1 MSFLAPLFL
10 LGAAAV
16 ALPIVFHLI
25 RRTTKV
31 RTRFSSL
38 LFLSPSP
45 PRVTRR
51 SRLEDFLLLLLR
63 CLALMLLAFGFA
75 RPFLK
80 DTATSDPTSAAPR
93 RVLHLVDTSA
103 SMRRQGLWDNAVAQ
117 VSRSLRGANPS
128 DEMAVWTFDRQARPL
143 FTFAEWNAA
152 SAGDRQALA
161 ESRLRALSPGWSATR
176 LDEALTAAAEAIA
189 DRSTQSFSGIQRIVL
204 VSDLQEGS
212 HLESLQAFDWPK
224 GIDVAIDPVKPL
236 RPGNAGIQL
245 VADSTSLPTTTQT
258 VVRVRVVNSSDAT
271 SGRFEVGWANP
282 AGNGFLGAA
291 EEVLLPAGMSK
302 VVSLNVPANTAVNQ
316 VLLTGDAEDFDN
328 HAYLV
333 PPRTQATHALYFGN
347 DRREEAGGPCYF
359 LARALPPTGRL
370 AITLTAQRAN
380 ESVDPKRLADARI
393 YFVTDTLPP
402 DLASALRSQVA
413 AGKTLVLAPRH
424 PAALASAAPVFQMAT
439 LAVEEATPK
448 SYALLGTLNFQHP
461 ILAPFAD
468 PRFSDFARI
477 HFWKYRRLDAT
488 SLPGANVV
496 ARFDNQDPALVEVP
510 IERGRVLILTG
521 GWHADDS
528 QLALSTKFVPL
539 ICSICELASDEPVV
553 ATAWNVGDTVPI
565 PPATLGGPRTLKIA
579 GQPDQ
584 VLPVGAT
591 QIPDAPQPGIYEV
604 ASSGATQRFAV
615 NLDGAESRTA
625 PLPIESLESL
635 GAPLRTTGST
645 PQPDPVRKQQLA
657 AAESENRQ
665 KLWRWLM
672 VATLAVLLMES
683 AIAGWKSRRLQATGE
698 ATA

>member
-16 ALPIVFHLI
+16 GLPIVFHLI
-25 RRTTKV
+25 RRTTKA

-51 SRLEDFLLLLLR
+51 SRLEDLLLLLFR

-80 DTATSDPTSAAPR
+80 NVTAVDQTAAAPKR
-93 RVLHLVDTSA
+93 ILHLVDTSA
-103 SMRRQGLWDNAVAQ
+103 SMRREGLWDAALAQ
-117 VSRSLRGANPS
+117 VSRSLRTANPS
-128 DEMAVWTFDRQARPL
+128 DEMAIWTFDRQARPL
-143 FTFAEWNAA
+143 VTFAEWNAV
-152 SAGDRQALA
+152 SAGERPTVA
-161 ESRLRALSPGWSATR
+161 ESRLRALNPGWNATR
-176 LDEALTAAAEAIA
+176 LDEALTAAAEALV

-212 HLESLQAFDWPK
+212 RVEGLQAFDWPK
-224 GIDVAIDPVKPL
+224 GVDVALDPVKPS

-258 VVRVRVVNSSDAT
+258 VVRVRVVNSADAT
-271 SGRFEVGWANP
+271 SGRFEVGWAHPN
-282 AGNGFLGAA
+282 GSGFLGAA

-302 VVSLNVPANTAVNQ
+302 VVALAVPADATVNHI
-316 VLLTGDAEDFDN
+316 LLTGDGEDFDN
-328 HAYLV
+328 HVYLV
-333 PPRTQATHALYFGN
+333 PPRTQATHAIYFGS
-347 DRREEAGGPCYF
+347 DRREESGSPSYF

-370 AITLTAQRAN
+370 AATLSTQGPNDA
-380 ESVDPKRLADARI
+380 VDPRRLADARI

-402 DLASALRSQVA
+402 NLAGELRRQVA
-413 AGKTLVLAPRH
+413 TGKTLVLAPRN
-424 PAALASAAPVFQMAT
+424 PAALTSAAPLFQIAT
-439 LAVEEATPK
+439 LAVEEANPK

-461 ILAPFAD
+461 LLAPFAD

-477 HFWKYRRLDAT
+477 HFWKYRRMDAT
-488 SLPGANVV
+488 SLANANVV
-496 ARFDNQDPALVEVP
+496 ARFDNQDPALIDVP
-510 IERGRVLILTG
+510 VERGRVLILTG
-521 GWHADDS
+521 GWHAEDS

-539 ICSICELASDEPVV
+539 ICSICEWASDEPAV
-553 ATAWNVGDTVPI
+553 ATVWRVGDNLPVP
-565 PPATLGGPRTLKIA
+565 PNASGGPRTLRIP

-584 VLPVGAT
+584 PLPAEAT
-591 QIPDAPQPGIYEV
+591 QIPDAPRPGIYEV
-604 ASSGATQRFAV
+604 ASTGGILRLAV

-625 PLPIESLESL
+625 ALPLESIEAL
-635 GAPLRTTGST
+635 GTPLRTVGST
-645 PQPDPVRKQQLA
+645 PQPDPIRKQQLA
-657 AAESENRQ
+657 AAEAENRQ